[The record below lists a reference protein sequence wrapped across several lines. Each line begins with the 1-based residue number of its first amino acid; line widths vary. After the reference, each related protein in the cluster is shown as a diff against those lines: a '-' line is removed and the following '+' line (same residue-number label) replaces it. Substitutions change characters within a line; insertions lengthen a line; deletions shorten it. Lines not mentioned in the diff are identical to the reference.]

1 MDRGLLGNE
10 RATEATIKTGF
21 QFGVFDEKEAEPVQ
35 KESPKYSID
44 LKQLNDEELTALE
57 RIMMKGRVPTAG
69 SGIDAAEEKPSDET
83 CPKTSKK

>member
-1 MDRGLLGNE
+1 MERGFKGNG
-10 RATEATIKTGF
+10 RAAQAAMKTGM
-21 QFGVFDEKEAEPVQ
+21 QIVFDEKEAEPVQ